1 MTENY
6 LDALNILKGKE
17 GFVYEYE
24 LCLEGLKI
32 KSFLNDEEVFNY
44 IFENRTRKIIDKEFD
59 IVIGKTASGNCS
71 KIFKEIRNKGII
83 VDKRN
88 LSKKMLDDNY
98 GEQICIKTEK
108 GLSKLSLVDVYHYN
122 DDYEIMDIGRVSFN
136 A

>member
-44 IFENRTRKIIDKEFD
+44 IFENRTKKI
-59 IVIGKTASGNCS
+59 VNNPPLRA
-71 KIFKEIRNKGII
+71 
-83 VDKRN
+83 
-88 LSKKMLDDNY
+88 
-98 GEQICIKTEK
+98 
-108 GLSKLSLVDVYHYN
+108 
-122 DDYEIMDIGRVSFN
+122 
-136 A
+136 

>member
-1 MTENY
+1 M
-6 LDALNILKGKE
+6 DALNILKGKE

-44 IFENRTRKIIDKEFD
+44 IFENRTKKIIDNEYD

-71 KIFKEIRNKGII
+71 KIFKEIRNKGAI

-88 LSKKMLDDNY
+88 LLKNILDNNY

-108 GLSKLSLVDVYHYN
+108 GLSRLLLVDVHYYHK
-122 DDYEIMDIGRVSFN
+122 DDYELRQGRF
-136 A
+136 

>member
-44 IFENRTRKIIDKEFD
+44 IFENRTKKIIDNEYD

-71 KIFKEIRNKGII
+71 KIFKEIRNKGAI

-88 LSKKMLDDNY
+88 LLKNILDNNY

-108 GLSKLSLVDVYHYN
+108 GLSRLLLVDVHYYHK
-122 DDYEIMDIGRVSFN
+122 DDYELRQGRF
-136 A
+136 